1 MATERTFNTR
11 ILNKIDTLENWQSS
25 TLKLKKGE
33 IAIATVAATA
43 GNGLEEPVIMIK
55 IANEDGKTF
64 SELPWSFYAKA
75 ADVIAEAKDATALE
89 TFVNKVIG
97 DAGIATDEAM
107 QALAGRVTTAEG
119 KITTLEGEMDAVE
132 AKAAANETAIGVL
145 NGTGAGSVAKA
156 IADALVVYSTTE
168 QMNAAITTAKE
179 AAIKHADDLDK
190 AMDERVDVLEA
201 AIAADGAVD
210 TKIKNAIDALDVTDT
225 AVAGKYVSAV
235 NEVDGKVV
243 ITRAD
248 LPDYT
253 ETYDAKGAAAQ
264 ALIDAKAYA
273 DAEDAKVE
281 ERVQAL
287 ETAIGE
293 GGSVETQID
302 AAIEELKLGETYAP
316 ISHTHEMG
324 EVNGLGDAIAAAK
337 KAGEDAAAAVDGKLT
352 EHANAA
358 AAAYETKTDAAA
370 KLTEA
375 KGYTDTEVAKVQG
388 EVDALETY
396 VGTIPEAATATD
408 IVGYINE
415 KTAGIASEGAMNEL
429 SNRVKAIEDDYL
441 VEADKTELAGLVTTE
456 KERAEGIEAG
466 LQAAIDAIN
475 NADNGILAQAKAYA
489 DGKDDA
495 IEAAQK
501 AGDDAQDAVDAL
513 AEKVGEVTEGKTV
526 VEMIADAQAA
536 ATYDDTQ
543 VKADI
548 KANGDAI
555 KAIQDD
561 YLTSVEE
568 KALQDQIT
576 ANANAIE
583 LLTNGVSAE
592 EVDGVNDLIQYVK
605 DHGTEVTGMKKDI
618 SDNTAAIAAEVKR
631 AGEAEAAL
639 AGRLDDLEAIEIA
652 DKDYVDQAEADAKT
666 YADGLNTAMNTRVEA
681 LEAIDHDHANKAE
694 LDLIASGDKAKWDA
708 AEAKAHVHANA
719 AELDKIADGDVAK
732 WNAAEQNA
740 KDYADGL
747 NTAMDERVDALEA
760 DTHTHANKTVL
771 DGISAEKVTAW
782 DAAVQTVT
790 PGTGLKATK
799 TGTDVAIDFDDE
811 IVFVFDCGDATE

>member
-1 MATERTFNTR
+1 MAEKILNTR
-11 ILNKIDTLENWQSS
+11 ILMKVDTLENWGNS
-25 TLKLKKGE
+25 TLGLKKGE
-33 IAIATVAATA
+33 LAFATVAATA
-43 GNGLEEPVIMIK
+43 GNGLTEPVVMVK
-55 IANEDGKTF
+55 IGEDGVKTF
-64 SELPWSFYAKA
+64 KDLPWNFYAKA
-75 ADVIAEAKDATALE
+75 SDVIAEAKSAETLE
-89 TFVNKVIG
+89 AFVNRVIG

-107 QALAGRVTTAEG
+107 QALAKRVEDAEG
-119 KITTLEGEMDAVE
+119 EIDTLQSEMDAVE

-156 IADALVVYSTTE
+156 IADAIAAYSTTE
-168 QMNAAITTAKE
+168 QMNAAIATAKGE
-179 AAIKHADDLDK
+179 AIKHADDLDK

-201 AIAADGAVD
+201 AIATDGVVD
-210 TKIKNAIDALDVTDT
+210 TKIKNAIEALDVTDT

-248 LPDYT
+248 LPDYS
-253 ETYDAKGAAAQ
+253 ETYDAYGAAAK
-264 ALIDAKAYA
+264 ALEDAKAYA

-281 ERVQAL
+281 ERVEAL

-302 AAIEELKLGETYAP
+302 AAIEELKLAETYAP
-316 ISHTHEMG
+316 ISHTHAMG
-324 EVNGLGDAIAAAK
+324 EVNGLAEAIAAAK
-337 KAGEDAAAAVDGKLT
+337 QAGEDAAAAVDGKLT
-352 EHANAA
+352 EHATAA
-358 AAAYETKTDAAA
+358 AAAYETKTDATS

-396 VGTIPEAATATD
+396 VGTFT
-408 IVGYINE
+408 
-415 KTAGIASEGAMNEL
+415 ASEGVDTVVKYIDAKTANIASDETVNAL
-429 SNRVKAIEDDYL
+429 DKRVEDIEKDYL
-441 VEADKTELAGLVTTE
+441 VGDDKTELAGLIADE
-456 KERAEGIEAG
+456 QERAEGIEAG

-475 NADNGILAQAKAYA
+475 NADNGILKQAKDYA
-489 DGKDDA
+489 DGKDAA

-513 AEKVGEVTEGKTV
+513 EELVGDVTEGKTV

-548 KANGDAI
+548 KANADAI
-555 KAIQDD
+555 DAIEAD
-561 YLTSVEE
+561 YL
-568 KALQDQIT
+568 KAADKTELEGKIKS
-576 ANANAIE
+576 NADAIE
-583 LLTNGVSAE
+583 LLTNGVDTE
-592 EVDGVNDLIQYVK
+592 IVDGVNDLIQYVK

-618 SDNTAAIAAEVKR
+618 SDNAAAIAAEAER
-631 AGEAEAAL
+631 A
-639 AGRLDDLEAIEIA
+639 AGVEGGLDTRIKAIEEIEIA
-652 DKDYVDQAEADAKT
+652 DKAYADQAEADAKT

-747 NTAMDERVDALEA
+747 NVAMDERVDALEA

-771 DGISAEKVTAW
+771 DGITADQVTAW

-799 TGTDVAIDFDDE
+799 TGTDVAIDFDE
-811 IVFVFDCGDATE
+811 AVVFVFDCGGATE